1 MAFTRS
7 GSFGCTITPPKDPS
21 EYSKILITFAQDGQ
35 NLIDLDENDITIS
48 GGDIIVELTQEQTS
62 LFAPGKRAWLQG
74 KFYSAPN
81 DVPVT
86 PQWPID
92 VLPVLNDTILGG
104 E

>member
-1 MAFTRS
+1 MAFTRT
-7 GSFGCTITPPKDPS
+7 GSYSCTITPPKDPS
-21 EYSKILITFAQDGQ
+21 TYSKILITFAQDGQ
-35 NLIDLDENDITIS
+35 NLVDLDETDITIS
-48 GGDIIVELTQEQTS
+48 GGDVIVNLTQEQTA
-62 LFAPGKRAWLQG
+62 LFIAGKRAWVQG

-86 PQWPID
+86 PEWPID